1 MEATIDIDVG
11 GTFTNCFISIE
22 GKIATGTAPTIPLK
36 LGIGGIK
43 AAAAA
48 AAAKGG

>member
-11 GTFTNCFISIE
+11 GTFTDSFISTE
-22 GKIATGTAPTIPLK
+22 GKLSTQEAPTVPLK

-48 AAAKGG
+48 AKGG